1 MELLPTSIAAMRI
14 CCKQERVVAN
24 RTTQSR
30 THLAHALRRSA
41 AVFGAQI
48 DLARGGDP
56 KAIHRARVATRRLR
70 EALAVTAAALR
81 GDAADLRREFRA
93 ITAALGPVR
102 ELDVSHRLLLELADA
117 SSWPVDAVG
126 RVEQLGLRERAKAI
140 DKLQDAFE
148 GDDAKALVRR
158 VRSAAR
164 EVKDM
169 DDASLSGIIASR
181 YARRLREF
189 NRTLREA
196 GTVYAGDRLH
206 RVRIAAKKLRYLIE
220 FGDTANSEALR
231 RLKRLQKILGKLHD
245 AQMVQ
250 HQIAEAA
257 AGESVLGLHRSLR
270 AMSRELEAEC
280 RAWHGKALPLM
291 LAPGALRRPARMGA
305 SSRRKRSA

>member
-1 MELLPTSIAAMRI
+1 M
-14 CCKQERVVAN
+14 AN

-70 EALAVTAAALR
+70 EALAVTGAALGGDAAALR
-81 GDAADLRREFRA
+81 REFKA

-102 ELDVSHRLLLELADA
+102 ELDVSRRLLLDLADA
-117 SSWPVDAVG
+117 SSWPADAVN
-126 RVEQLGLRERAKAI
+126 RVEQHGLRKRAEALETLH
-140 DKLQDAFE
+140 DVLE
-148 GDDAKALVRR
+148 GDEAKALVSR
-158 VRSAAR
+158 VRSAGR
-164 EVKDM
+164 EVRDM
-169 DDASLSGIIASR
+169 DDSGLSGAIASR
-181 YARRLREF
+181 YARRSREF
-189 NRTLREA
+189 TLTLREA
-196 GTVYAGDRLH
+196 GTVYAADRLH

-220 FGDTANSEALR
+220 FGDTANEEALR

-250 HQIAEAA
+250 HHIDETAA
-257 AGESVLGLHRSLR
+257 AESVLGLHRSLR
-270 AMSRELEAEC
+270 EMSRDLEAEC

-291 LAPGALRRPARMGA
+291 LAPGAVGRPARMGA

>member
-14 CCKQERVVAN
+14 CCKQEKVVTN
-24 RTTQSR
+24 RTTQTR
-30 THLAHALRRSA
+30 THLTGALRRSA
-41 AVFGAQI
+41 AVFGSQI

-70 EALAVTAAALR
+70 EALAVTAAAL
-81 GDAADLRREFRA
+81 GGEAAALRREFKG

-102 ELDVSHRLLLELADA
+102 ELDVSRKLLLDLADD
-117 SSWPVDAVG
+117 SSWPADAVT
-126 RVEQLGLRERAKAI
+126 RVEQHGLKERAATL
-140 DKLQDAFE
+140 DRLHDALDS
-148 GDDAKALVRR
+148 DDAKSLVRR
-158 VRSAAR
+158 VRSVAR
-164 EVKDM
+164 DVKEM
-169 DDASLSGIIASR
+169 DASSLAAVIASR

-189 NRTLREA
+189 TRALQEA

-220 FGDTANSEALR
+220 FSDTGNAEALR

-250 HQIAEAA
+250 HHIDETA
-257 AGESVLGLHRSLR
+257 AGESVVGLYRSLR
-270 AMSRELEAEC
+270 AMSRDLEAEC

-291 LAPGALRRPARMGA
+291 LAPGALRRPVRMGA
-305 SSRRKRSA
+305 PARRKRSA

>member
-1 MELLPTSIAAMRI
+1 M
-14 CCKQERVVAN
+14 AN

-30 THLAHALRRSA
+30 AHLAHALRRSA

-70 EALAVTAAALR
+70 EALAVTGAALG
-81 GDAADLRREFRA
+81 GDAAVLRRDFRA

-102 ELDVSHRLLLELADA
+102 ELDVSRRLLLELADA
-117 SSWPVDAVG
+117 SAWPADAVS
-126 RVEQLGLRERAKAI
+126 RVEQHSLRERTKAI
-140 DKLQDAFE
+140 DQLQEVLE
-148 GDDAKALVRR
+148 GDDAKALTRR
-158 VRSAAR
+158 VRAAAR

-169 DDASLSGIIASR
+169 DDTRLSGAIASR

-189 NRTLREA
+189 NRELREA

-220 FGDTANSEALR
+220 FGDTANDETLR

-250 HQIAEAA
+250 HHIDEAA
-257 AGESVLGLHRSLR
+257 AVESVLGLQRSLR
-270 AMSRELEAEC
+270 AMSRDLEAEC

>member
-1 MELLPTSIAAMRI
+1 M
-14 CCKQERVVAN
+14 AN
-24 RTTQSR
+24 RTTQNR
-30 THLAHALRRSA
+30 THLANALRRSA

-56 KAIHRARVATRRLR
+56 KAIHRTRVATRRLR
-70 EALAVTAAALR
+70 EALAVTGAALG
-81 GDAADLRREFRA
+81 GDAAALRREFRA

-102 ELDVSHRLLLELADA
+102 ELDVSRKLLLELADV
-117 SSWPVDAVG
+117 SSWPADAVA
-126 RVEQLGLRERAKAI
+126 RVEQHALKERTKAI
-140 DKLQDAFE
+140 DQLQEVLE
-148 GDDAKALVRR
+148 GDDAKALARR
-158 VRSAAR
+158 VRAAAR

-169 DDASLSGIIASR
+169 DDSRLSAVTASR

-189 NRTLREA
+189 TRAVQDA

-220 FGDTANSEALR
+220 FGDTANEEALR

-250 HQIAEAA
+250 HHIDEAA
-257 AGESVLGLHRSLR
+257 AEESVLGLHRSLR
-270 AMSRELEAEC
+270 EMSRGLEAEC
-280 RAWHGKALPLM
+280 RAFHGKALPLM

-305 SSRRKRSA
+305 STRRKRSA

>member
-1 MELLPTSIAAMRI
+1 M
-14 CCKQERVVAN
+14 AN
-24 RTTQSR
+24 RTTQAR
-30 THLAHALRRSA
+30 THLEQALRRSA
-41 AVFGAQI
+41 AVFSAQI
-48 DLARGGDP
+48 GLARGGDP

-70 EALAVTAAALR
+70 EALAVSGAALGGDAAALR
-81 GDAADLRREFRA
+81 REFKT

-102 ELDVSHRLLLELADA
+102 ELDVSRKLLLELADL
-117 SSWPVDAVG
+117 SSWPADAVT
-126 RVEQLGLRERAKAI
+126 RVEQHSLKERTKAI
-140 DKLQDAFE
+140 DQLHDVLD
-148 GDDAKALVRR
+148 GDDAKALARR

-164 EVKDM
+164 DVKNM
-169 DDASLSGIIASR
+169 PNSSLSDVIASR

-189 NRTLREA
+189 TRALQEA

-220 FGDTANSEALR
+220 FGDTANEEALR

-250 HQIAEAA
+250 HQVDEAA
-257 AGESVLGLHRSLR
+257 TRESVIGLHRSLR
-270 AMSRELEAEC
+270 AMSRDLEAEC

-291 LAPGALRRPARMGA
+291 LAPGALRRPARMGT

>member
-1 MELLPTSIAAMRI
+1 MT
-14 CCKQERVVAN
+14 N
-24 RTTQSR
+24 RTTQAS
-30 THLAHALRRSA
+30 THLARALRRSA

-70 EALAVTAAALR
+70 EALAVTGAAR
-81 GDAADLRREFRA
+81 GSDSAALRREFKA

-102 ELDVSHRLLLELADA
+102 ELDVSRRLLLELADD
-117 SSWPVDAVG
+117 SSWPADAVN
-126 RVEQLGLRERAKAI
+126 RLEQLGLKARAEAL
-140 DKLQDAFE
+140 DGLHDALE

-158 VRSAAR
+158 ARAAAR
-164 EVKDM
+164 DVKDM
-169 DDASLSGIIASR
+169 DESRLAGLIASR

-189 NRTLREA
+189 TRAVHEA
-196 GTVYAGDRLH
+196 GTLYAADRLH

-220 FGDTANSEALR
+220 FGDTANEEALR

-250 HQIAEAA
+250 RHVDEAVA
-257 AGESVLGLHRSLR
+257 RESVLDLNRSLR
-270 AMSRELEAEC
+270 RMGRDLEAEC

-291 LAPGALRRPARMGA
+291 LAPGALRRPVRMGA
-305 SSRRKRSA
+305 PLRRKRSA

>member
-1 MELLPTSIAAMRI
+1 M
-14 CCKQERVVAN
+14 
-24 RTTQSR
+24 QSR
-30 THLAHALRRSA
+30 AHLAHALRRSA

-70 EALAVTAAALR
+70 EALAVAGAALG
-81 GDAADLRREFRA
+81 GDATALRREFRA

-102 ELDVSHRLLLELADA
+102 ELDVSRKLLLDLADA
-117 SSWPVDAVG
+117 SSWPADAVT
-126 RVEQLGLRERAKAI
+126 RVEQHALKERTKAI
-140 DKLQDAFE
+140 ARLQDVLD
-148 GDDAKALVRR
+148 GDDAKALTRR

-164 EVKDM
+164 GVKDM
-169 DDASLSGIIASR
+169 ADSSLSAVIASR

-189 NRTLREA
+189 NRALQEA

-220 FGDTANSEALR
+220 FGDTANEEALR
-231 RLKRLQKILGKLHD
+231 RLKRLQKILGRLHD

-250 HQIAEAA
+250 HHIDEAA
-257 AGESVLGLHRSLR
+257 VAESVLGLHRSLR
-270 AMSRELEAEC
+270 HMSRDLEAEC
-280 RAWHGKALPLM
+280 RAFHGKALPLM

-305 SSRRKRSA
+305 STRRKRSA